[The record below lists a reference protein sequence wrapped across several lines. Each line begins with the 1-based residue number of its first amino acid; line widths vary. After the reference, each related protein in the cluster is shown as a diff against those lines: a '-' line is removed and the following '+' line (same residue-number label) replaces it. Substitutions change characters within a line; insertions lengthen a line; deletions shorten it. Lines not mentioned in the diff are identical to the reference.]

1 MVLVSSATESSLR
14 LDQWLSLAFFSLV
27 LLAQGIVV
35 QVPTE
40 YLQLTI
46 VPQLGMSPIPLHT
59 QQDSEV
65 AFPQLSAESY
75 VVVDVESATLLAE
88 KNPDAAL
95 YPASTTKLVTAL
107 LAAETFDPDET
118 WQLNAEEMIEQS
130 TTGLQ
135 IGDKVSVRS
144 LMAALLIESDNAAAE
159 IFAHRYPGGRQAFI
173 SAMEH
178 YAQTKQLS
186 HTQFRNPAGFDDPL
200 QQLSAIDLVILA
212 REVMKVPWLLELTS
226 FSQAKIELTR
236 KGQII
241 QLSLV
246 NTNKLLNSPLG
257 IKGIKTGTTPAA
269 GEVLVSLIENKEH
282 PLLVVVM
289 GSQNRFSDTRQILQ
303 WVQATYSWQTI
314 Q

>member
-1 MVLVSSATESSLR
+1 MVDVTRVTVSALR
-14 LDQWLSLAFFSLV
+14 LDQWLSIALFSVV
-27 LLAQGIVV
+27 LLLHGTVS

-40 YLQLTI
+40 YLNLTI
-46 VPQLGMSPIPLHT
+46 APQLAMVPIPLPA
-59 QQDSEV
+59 QQLSV
-65 AFPQLSAESY
+65 AEFPHLSAESY
-75 VVVDVESATLLAE
+75 VVVDVASATLLAE
-88 KNPDAAL
+88 KNLDKAL

-107 LAAETFDPDET
+107 LAAQAFDPNET
-118 WQLNAEEMIEQS
+118 WQLQAEEMTERS
-130 TTGLQ
+130 TTGFQ
-135 IGDKVSVRS
+135 VGDTVRVSS

-173 SAMEH
+173 SAMER
-178 YAQTKQLS
+178 YAQTKHLS
-186 HTQFRNPAGFDDPL
+186 HTQFMNPAGFDDPL
-200 QQLSAIDLVILA
+200 QQLSALDLVILA

-226 FSQAKIELTR
+226 FSQARIELTR
-236 KGQII
+236 NEQPI
-241 QLSLV
+241 QLSLI

-269 GEVLVSLIENKEH
+269 GEVLVSLIENNDH

-289 GSQNRFSDTRQILQ
+289 GSQNRFSETRQIIQ